1 MLNIAELSG
10 INADGVTD
18 DYATIMTALD
28 NAAASI
34 SSGRSVAVN
43 WGDKTYKL
51 SQGLPIVANMAW
63 FAPCRR
69 GTVLKVSGSLPG
81 IYSATYASGV
91 FSDNFDATV
100 TQVAD
105 KTRSCHNSE
114 ISGITVDHIGAI
126 SGNMPSGVAC
136 KASIQL
142 VGFFDGLLDNVRA
155 ENNCQGKDGFFARMS
170 WRIKGKNLLSGRGNV
185 VTGGRGI
192 HIGDQC
198 HNFYLENPGGLGGF
212 EYAVAIDAGSDKING
227 GTIVNINAET
237 ADCGLLVAGSGI
249 NVVGGYIENCKTDL
263 ALGVISGAK
272 AYKPHIVGVFHGTSA
287 ASEYFC
293 RLNNVSQFWLDPVF
307 QDNASYSIGRFKF
320 EAQADANYCFYRNE
334 RFLIGDVDLLPGT
347 TNAAVHVYSPYSALA
362 LNRKGANNAGDM
374 MNFFLDGVEEA
385 YIPVSTT
392 GASILNK

>member
-1 MLNIAELSG
+1 MLNIAELPG
-10 INADGVTD
+10 IHADGVTD

-34 SSGRSVAVN
+34 VGGRSVAVN

-69 GTVLKVSGSLPG
+69 GAVLKVSGSLPG

-91 FSDNFDATV
+91 FADNFDAAV

-114 ISGITVDHIGAI
+114 ITGLSVDHIGAI
-126 SGNMPSGVAC
+126 GGNMPSGVASR
-136 KASIQL
+136 ASIQL

-155 ENNCQGKDGFFARMS
+155 DNNCQGMDGFFTRMS
-170 WRIKGKNLLSGRGNV
+170 WRIKGKNLISGRGNA

-198 HNFYLENPGGLGGF
+198 HNFYLENPGGLGCF
-212 EYAVAIDAGSDKING
+212 AEAIAIDAGSDKING
-227 GTIVNINAET
+227 GTIINPNAET
-237 ADCGLLVAGSGI
+237 ADVGLLIAGTAI
-249 NVVGGYIENCKTDL
+249 NVVGGYIENNKTDI
-263 ALGVISGAK
+263 ALGAINGAR
-272 AYKPHIVGVFHGTSA
+272 AYKPRIVGSFHGTGA

-307 QDNASYSIGRFKF
+307 QDNASYSIGRFKI
-320 EAQADANYCFYRNE
+320 ESQADLNYCFYRDE
-334 RFLIGDVDLLPGT
+334 RFVIGDVYLLPSA
-347 TNAAVHVYSPYSALA
+347 TNAAVHIYNPYSALA
-362 LNRKGANNAGDM
+362 LNRKGANNAGDLL
-374 MNFFLDGVEEA
+374 NFFLNGVEEA

-392 GASILNK
+392 GASIVNK